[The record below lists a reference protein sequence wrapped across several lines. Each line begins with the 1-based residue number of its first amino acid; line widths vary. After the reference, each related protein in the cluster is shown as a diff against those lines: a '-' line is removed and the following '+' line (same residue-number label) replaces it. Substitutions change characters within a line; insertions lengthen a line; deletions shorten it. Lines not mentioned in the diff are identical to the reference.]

1 MGKLNILYAEGD
13 AETMKQ
19 QAAGLQQAGHQVQT
33 AEGRKAVLEAV
44 AKGKF
49 DLVVLGGTM
58 TRDDRHHLTYKVKK
72 AQPQVKVLAL
82 HSDGARHPYADG
94 NVDTGV
100 DMRHIVEKIAEI
112 MPQGGA
118 AKAAGAGK

>member
-1 MGKLNILYAEGD
+1 MGKLNILYVESD

-19 QAAGLQQAGHQVQT
+19 QAAGMQHAGHQVET
-33 AEGRKAVLEAV
+33 ADGRKAVLESV

-49 DLVVLGGTM
+49 DLVVLGATM

-72 AQPQVKVLAL
+72 AQPQVKVLVL
-82 HSDGARHPYADG
+82 HSDGARHPYVDG

-100 DMRHIVEKIAEI
+100 DMKHIIEKIAQI
-112 MPQGGA
+112 LPAGGA